1 VTNQTPRSSG
11 PPERGRGQVRRWA
24 RRRSAG
30 AIAVAIVTCVALGL
44 AVPIASGLLDDQ
56 PDTPSG
62 GGPWEQ
68 LPRPPASDVLR
79 GPELGSAVWTG
90 RELVLLAEFAYSP
103 PIPSGRPPDG
113 LAYTPATGRW
123 RALAEPPPD
132 QSIGGGRVG
141 TVWTGKEVI
150 LLYAAGAPIAYDPD
164 ANTWRLLAPLPTGF
178 ISHAADPAPVW
189 TGAEVLVWDGS
200 NIDDTSGKWIDG
212 GRGAA
217 YNPATDRWRR
227 LPRSPLSN
235 RTWAIVAWT
244 GKLLLVIAGSC
255 GDAGQIRCQDGA
267 AYDPAANTWT
277 PIPALAGGAITPE
290 AASAWTGSELIIWS
304 ATSSKDGP
312 PPGNAASAYNPHT
325 KRWRTLPPAPITPRR
340 LAAAVWAG
348 DRLLV
353 WGGIQTHSDGKLA
366 YPEDGAAY
374 DPRSNRW
381 QPLVKAPV
389 PGRAMP
395 LTVWTGDRAIFI
407 GGMNLG
413 DQPRTDRGNITAIT
427 EQGAAYH
434 PAGMRSGG

>member
-1 VTNQTPRSSG
+1 MGHQMPLPVG
-11 PPERGRGQVRRWA
+11 PQERGRGRSWP
-24 RRRSAG
+24 RSAG
-30 AIAVAIVTCVALGL
+30 AIAGAIFILMAVGL
-44 AVPIASGLLDDQ
+44 AVLVARGLLDDEA
-56 PDTPSG
+56 DTPNG

-68 LPRPPASDVLR
+68 LPSPPANDVLG

-90 RELVLLAEFAYSP
+90 RELVLLASFAYAP

-123 RALAEPPPD
+123 RALPDPPPD

-150 LLYAAGAPIAYDPD
+150 LLYATGAPIAYDPD
-164 ANTWRLLAPLPTGF
+164 ANTWRRIARPPTGF
-178 ISHAADPAPVW
+178 ISHAADPTPIW

-200 NIDDTSGKWIDG
+200 NIDHTSGKWIDG

-217 YNPATDRWRR
+217 YNPQTDRWRQ
-227 LPRSPLSN
+227 LPRSPLTN
-235 RTWAIVAWT
+235 RTWAIKAWT
-244 GKLLLVIAGSC
+244 GKQLLVISGSC
-255 GDAGQIRCQDGA
+255 GDSGEIRCQDGA

-277 PIPALAGGAITPE
+277 PIPALAGGAIAPE
-290 AASAWTGSELIIWS
+290 AAAAWTGSELIIWS
-304 ATSSKDGP
+304 ATISKDGRSTST
-312 PPGNAASAYNPHT
+312 AASAYNPRT

-353 WGGIQTHSDGKLA
+353 WGGIQNVAADKLA
-366 YPEDGAAY
+366 YPDDGAAY

-381 QPLVKAPV
+381 QPLATAPV
-389 PGRAMP
+389 PGRAEP
-395 LTVWTGDRAIFI
+395 LAVWTGDRAIFI

-413 DQPRTDRGNITAIT
+413 DQPRMDRGNIVAIT
-427 EQGAAYH
+427 EQGATYN
-434 PAGMRSGG
+434 PADLRSGG